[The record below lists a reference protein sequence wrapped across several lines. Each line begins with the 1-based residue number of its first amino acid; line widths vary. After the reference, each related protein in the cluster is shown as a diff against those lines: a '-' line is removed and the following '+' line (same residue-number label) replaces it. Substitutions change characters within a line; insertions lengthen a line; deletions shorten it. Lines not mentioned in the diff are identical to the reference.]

1 MSFIGKLLNLLY
13 VPVCLSCHVRIKSGV
28 LCSACLDMLRE
39 NVENELCP
47 TCLLPYNECRC
58 VSPLLKNAGIRRHY
72 KLFRYDPQIPDAP
85 ESRIL
90 YTLKHK
96 RLLPLGDFIEK
107 EFKASL
113 PMVKDTQSTVVTY
126 MPRMRRSVFADGTD
140 AAKVIARAV
149 ARASGLRCLSCF
161 RHVGNRRQKELSVN
175 ERIINARN
183 SYKLTVLPE
192 DIVGKRVIL
201 VDDVS
206 TTGATLA
213 VGARLLR
220 RAGARSVTVVTLAAS
235 HRSAYA

>member
-1 MSFIGKLLNLLY
+1 MRFFRKLLDFLY
-13 VPVCLSCHVRIKSGV
+13 VPICLSCGIRIKSGV
-28 LCSACLDMLRE
+28 LCPSCLATLRE
-39 NVENELCP
+39 NTENELCP
-47 TCLLPYNECRC
+47 TCLLPYFECRC
-58 VSPLLKNAGIRRHY
+58 ASPTLKNAGIRRHY

-96 RLLPLGDFIEK
+96 RLLPLVDFIER
-107 EFKASL
+107 ELKASL
-113 PMVKDTQSTVVTY
+113 PAVKDTENTVVTY
-126 MPRMRRSVFADGTD
+126 MPRMRRSVAAEGTD
-140 AAKVIARAV
+140 AAKVIAQAV
-149 ARASGLRCLSCF
+149 ARACGLRCLSCF
-161 RHVGNRRQKELSVN
+161 RHVGSRRQKELSVT
-175 ERIINARN
+175 ERIVNAQN
-183 SYKLTVLPE
+183 SYKLSILPKY
-192 DIVGKRVIL
+192 IVGKRIIL